1 MPIAFFPKIISE
13 NDNLIFPKSEGPY
26 VGLVAR
32 SGPSNG
38 ANFVT
43 EPALHFTEHAL
54 ARCASRGVPP
64 HIALLLLQHGDLA
77 LHAGEGCESLRL
89 GRDAAAMLL
98 AEGADPDTVARA
110 RRLAAVIG
118 GRGVVTILR
127 PRGQRGRR
135 YSRQF
140 PTRARRA

>member
-1 MPIAFFPKIISE
+1 M
-13 NDNLIFPKSEGPY
+13 
-26 VGLVAR
+26 
-32 SGPSNG
+32 
-38 ANFVT
+38 T
-43 EPALHFTEHAL
+43 EPALTFSRHAL
-54 ARCASRGVPP
+54 ARCAARGIPP
-64 HIALLLLQHGDLA
+64 HVASLLLQHGDLA

-98 AEGADPDTVARA
+98 AEGADPDAVARA

-118 GRGVVTILR
+118 RRGVVTILR

-140 PTRARRA
+140 PTRAGSA